1 MNATRE
7 TPAADETNRETDAAA
22 KPSADSPK
30 RQGDK
35 LGAGS
40 APATLKPGSASTSG
54 DGLKQQGDKLD
65 HAVNEA
71 AKT

>member
-1 MNATRE
+1 MSQPNKGAATLSE
-7 TPAADETNRETDAAA
+7 AEGA
-22 KPSADSPK
+22 K